1 MGTAWQSIRDGDAEQ
16 MLGEGLRNGPLCG
29 TPEEDFIAQ
38 SCHFCINLKIE
49 K

>member
-16 MLGEGLRNGPLCG
+16 MLGKGLRNGPLCG

-38 SCHFCINLKIE
+38 MLLRVVIFAST
-49 K
+49 